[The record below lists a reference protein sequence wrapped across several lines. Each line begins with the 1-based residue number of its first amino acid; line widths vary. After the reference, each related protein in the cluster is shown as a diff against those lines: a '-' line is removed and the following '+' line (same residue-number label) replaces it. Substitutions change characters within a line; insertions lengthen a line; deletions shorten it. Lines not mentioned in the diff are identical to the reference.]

1 MVAVVAG
8 LAAAQT
14 TGPAESDNPYVVD
27 FTKTLGKYSIASA
40 EGKHVPGEGVVL
52 TDLKTTGGPM
62 LEGETADI
70 SQTPTAVVEVE
81 NRGSATLS
89 LSFKVKSPEK
99 AYTKDNVR
107 VEPGKSTL
115 RVDLRR
121 AEIDLTRLNYVKL
134 FGEGKADLVV
144 KSISFAKAE

>member
-52 TDLKTTGGPM
+52 TDLKTTDGPM
-62 LEGETADI
+62 LEGEIADI
-70 SQTPTAVVEVE
+70 SQTPIAVVEVE
-81 NRGSATLS
+81 NRGNKTL
-89 LSFKVKSPEK
+89 LLYFKVKSPVLR
-99 AYTKDNVR
+99 VR
-107 VEPGKSTL
+107 LLRVGVEPGKSTL